1 MINFAFHIAF
11 FANIWYAILKRTVI
25 FVTFGFNANNF
36 EMEYI
41 ESVIDHSILWENHC
55 HAKYEMIAVEEGDI
69 TVLLEGQ
76 KYRLKKNQIIII
88 PPLFYHSVTANG
100 EGSYRRITALFGL
113 DAIPRVL
120 QDELTGQG
128 RNIAIDA
135 SRIEKIKEICQKK
148 DSVFYAPLL
157 QSMMIEIFYDAIQI
171 PQATTKM
178 ETDEFL
184 QKTFQ
189 YIDLH
194 LHEKILLDDLAR
206 HTLRSKSSF
215 CHLFESKMNI
225 SPKQYILQKKLALA
239 SKLIDEG
246 VPRTVAAM
254 QVGYENYSNFYRLYR
269 KNTEKIR
276 H

>member
-1 MINFAFHIAF
+1 
-11 FANIWYAILKRTVI
+11 
-25 FVTFGFNANNF
+25 
-36 EMEYI
+36 MEYI
-41 ESVIDHSILWENHC
+41 ESVMDHSILWENHC

-100 EGSYRRITALFGL
+100 EGSYRRITALFGP

-135 SRIEKIKEICQKK
+135 SRMEKIKEICQKK

-157 QSMMIEIFYDAIQI
+157 QSLMIEIFYDALQI
-171 PQATTKM
+171 PQATTKI

-189 YIDLH
+189 YSVVILYKLVSWREEWPHNKTPCAVCTTQGALNILKLPGFTLLQVRCSRLH
-194 LHEKILLDDLAR
+194 
-206 HTLRSKSSF
+206 
-215 CHLFESKMNI
+215 
-225 SPKQYILQKKLALA
+225 
-239 SKLIDEG
+239 
-246 VPRTVAAM
+246 PR
-254 QVGYENYSNFYRLYR
+254 
-269 KNTEKIR
+269 
-276 H
+276 